1 MNSDE
6 KATVNIDADGA
17 VVKCA
22 KGLASGE
29 CGYVKG
35 AEMCGKCGAMAVE
48 VKMVPVDIFNTK
60 GDKPEM
66 DEEYMK
72 MADGSYQI
80 EDENDLKMAIMAVDN
95 AENPQAAKMHCMKRA
110 QELGMEDMIPKSWM
124 SEKMDDEEYGEAKA
138 AATDDE
144 DDMEDDEDDMK
155 EDEEEDMDSE
165 EKAVP
170 AEDDEEDKEEE
181 EDDEDDEDDDMDEE
195 EEKAAQMDD
204 DDEDDM
210 SEDEEEEKM
219 YDMMPKK
226 KKGMRG
232 ERGDMSTEDEDED
245 EDDMEEDEEKSMY
258 MPFKAKKRKKG
269 MNRDMDVEMNEED
282 DAELA
287 EEMEPMR
294 KRRIESM
301 GMKSEDF
308 SNNGYVCAI
317 ERKAYGGGVSVC
329 DDCPGGC
336 VSEKGLPG
344 LLHIEGLAEEMFD
357 GSVIDSGYSANAD
370 MYVVDVQVKDGRA
383 VEVFVDGT
391 TAEVVGWHKL
401 DENIFESKSEDNELT
416 LISFT
421 EAAEIAVKSID
432 GHVVAVEPDT
442 FEGYDTYAVEID
454 GFDGKS
460 YDVFVAMDG
469 EVLGYDKYEPEEAEE
484 IEAEA
489 AEIALKRA
497 FSEDQRNSMAKE
509 GTALPDGSFPISS
522 SEDLRN
528 AIQAFGRAKDKNA
541 AKRHIM
547 KRAKE
552 MNMEKLIPA
561 TWLVNENIESKEK
574 SAEQVEGEFLK
585 SLVEFQLLELE
596 EDSI

>member
-17 VVKCA
+17 VVKCG
-22 KGLASGE
+22 KGLDSSE

-72 MADGSYQI
+72 MADGSYPI
-80 EDENDLKMAIMAVDN
+80 EDENDLKMAIMAVDD

-110 QELGMEDMIPKSWM
+110 QDLGKEDMIPKSWM
-124 SEKMDDEEYGEAKA
+124 SEKMDDEEYGEEKA
-138 AATDDE
+138 VATDDE
-144 DDMEDDEDDMK
+144 DDMEDEESDMDED
-155 EDEEEDMDSE
+155 EDEDMDEEDEDMDSE
-165 EKAVP
+165 KKAVS
-170 AEDDEEDKEEE
+170 AEDEDEDEDEDEEDDTTDDDEEAVQM
-181 EDDEDDEDDDMDEE
+181 EDD
-195 EEKAAQMDD
+195 
-204 DDEDDM
+204 
-210 SEDEEEEKM
+210 
-219 YDMMPKK
+219 
-226 KKGMRG
+226 
-232 ERGDMSTEDEDED
+232 EDEDED

-258 MPFKAKKRKKG
+258 MPFKVKKRKKG
-269 MNRDMDVEMNEED
+269 MNTDMDVEVNEED

-401 DENIFESKSEDNELT
+401 DENIFESKSADNELT

-442 FEGYDTYAVEID
+442 FEGYDAYAVEID

-552 MNMEKLIPA
+552 MDMEKLIPA

>member
-22 KGLASGE
+22 KGLASDE

-72 MADGSYQI
+72 MADGSYPI
-80 EDENDLKMAIMAVDN
+80 EDENDLKMAIMAVDD

-110 QELGMEDMIPKSWM
+110 QDLGKEDMIPKSWM
-124 SEKMDDEEYGEAKA
+124 SEKMDDEEYGEEKA
-138 AATDDE
+138 VATDDE
-144 DDMEDDEDDMK
+144 DDMEDEESDMDED
-155 EDEEEDMDSE
+155 EDEDEDMDEEDEDMDSE
-165 EKAVP
+165 KKAVSV
-170 AEDDEEDKEEE
+170 EDEDEDEDEDEEDDTTDDDEEAVQM
-181 EDDEDDEDDDMDEE
+181 ED
-195 EEKAAQMDD
+195 
-204 DDEDDM
+204 
-210 SEDEEEEKM
+210 
-219 YDMMPKK
+219 
-226 KKGMRG
+226 
-232 ERGDMSTEDEDED
+232 DEDED

-258 MPFKAKKRKKG
+258 MPFKVKKRKKG
-269 MNRDMDVEMNEED
+269 MNTDMDVEVNEED

-401 DENIFESKSEDNELT
+401 DENIFESKSADNELT

-442 FEGYDTYAVEID
+442 FEGYDAYAVEID

-509 GTALPDGSFPISS
+509 GPALPDGSFPISS

-552 MNMEKLIPA
+552 MDMEKLIPA

>member
-35 AEMCGKCGAMAVE
+35 AEICGKCGAMAVE

-72 MADGSYQI
+72 MADGSYPI
-80 EDENDLKMAIMAVDN
+80 EDENDLKMAIMAVDD
-95 AENPQAAKMHCMKRA
+95 AENPQAAKTHCMKRA
-110 QELGMEDMIPKSWM
+110 KELGKEDMIPKSWM
-124 SEKMDDEEYGEAKA
+124 SEKMDDEEYSEEKA

-144 DDMEDDEDDMK
+144 DGMEDEESDTDEDEDMDDED
-155 EDEEEDMDSE
+155 EDMDSE

-170 AEDDEEDKEEE
+170 AKNDEEDMDEDDMDDEED
-181 EDDEDDEDDDMDEE
+181 MDEE
-195 EEKAAQMDD
+195 DTDEDEEKAAQMDD
-204 DDEDDM
+204 D
-210 SEDEEEEKM
+210 
-219 YDMMPKK
+219 
-226 KKGMRG
+226 
-232 ERGDMSTEDEDED
+232 DEDED

-401 DENIFESKSEDNELT
+401 DENVFESKSADNELT

>member
-72 MADGSYQI
+72 MADGSYPI
-80 EDENDLKMAIMAVDN
+80 EDENDLKMAIMAVDD

-110 QELGMEDMIPKSWM
+110 QDLGKEDMIPKSWM
-124 SEKMDDEEYGEAKA
+124 SEKMDNEEYSEEKA
-138 AATDDE
+138 VATDDE
-144 DDMEDDEDDMK
+144 DDMEDEESDMDED
-155 EDEEEDMDSE
+155 EDEDMDEEDEDMDSE
-165 EKAVP
+165 KKAVSV
-170 AEDDEEDKEEE
+170 EDEDEDEDEEDDTTDDDEEAVQM
-181 EDDEDDEDDDMDEE
+181 EDD
-195 EEKAAQMDD
+195 
-204 DDEDDM
+204 
-210 SEDEEEEKM
+210 
-219 YDMMPKK
+219 
-226 KKGMRG
+226 
-232 ERGDMSTEDEDED
+232 EDEDED

-258 MPFKAKKRKKG
+258 MPFKVKKRKKG
-269 MNRDMDVEMNEED
+269 MNTDMDVEVNEED

-401 DENIFESKSEDNELT
+401 DENIFESKSADNELT

-442 FEGYDTYAVEID
+442 FEGYDAYAVEID

-552 MNMEKLIPA
+552 MDMEKLIPA

>member
-22 KGLASGE
+22 KSLASSE

-35 AEMCGKCGAMAVE
+35 AEICGKCGAMAVE

-72 MADGSYQI
+72 MADGSYPI
-80 EDENDLKMAIMAVDN
+80 EDENDLKMAIMAVDD

-110 QELGMEDMIPKSWM
+110 QDLGKEDMIPKSWM
-124 SEKMDDEEYGEAKA
+124 SEKMDDEEYGEEKA
-138 AATDDE
+138 VATDDE
-144 DDMEDDEDDMK
+144 DDMEDEESDMDED
-155 EDEEEDMDSE
+155 EDEDMDEEDEDMDSE
-165 EKAVP
+165 KKAVSV
-170 AEDDEEDKEEE
+170 EDEDEDEDEDEEDDTTDDDEEAVQM
-181 EDDEDDEDDDMDEE
+181 EDD
-195 EEKAAQMDD
+195 
-204 DDEDDM
+204 
-210 SEDEEEEKM
+210 
-219 YDMMPKK
+219 
-226 KKGMRG
+226 
-232 ERGDMSTEDEDED
+232 EDEDED

-258 MPFKAKKRKKG
+258 MPFKVKKRKKG
-269 MNRDMDVEMNEED
+269 MNTDMDVEVNEEED

-401 DENIFESKSEDNELT
+401 DENIFESKSADNELT

-442 FEGYDTYAVEID
+442 FEGYDAYAVEID

-552 MNMEKLIPA
+552 MDMEKLIPA

>member
-72 MADGSYQI
+72 MADGSYPI
-80 EDENDLKMAIMAVDN
+80 EDENDLKMAIMAVDD

-110 QELGMEDMIPKSWM
+110 QDLGKEDMIPKSWM
-124 SEKMDDEEYGEAKA
+124 SEKMDDEEYGEEKA
-138 AATDDE
+138 VATDDE
-144 DDMEDDEDDMK
+144 DDMEDEESDMDED
-155 EDEEEDMDSE
+155 EDEDMDEEDEDMDSE
-165 EKAVP
+165 KKAVSV
-170 AEDDEEDKEEE
+170 EDEDEDEDEDEEDDTTDDDEEAVQM
-181 EDDEDDEDDDMDEE
+181 EDD
-195 EEKAAQMDD
+195 
-204 DDEDDM
+204 
-210 SEDEEEEKM
+210 
-219 YDMMPKK
+219 
-226 KKGMRG
+226 
-232 ERGDMSTEDEDED
+232 EDEDED

-258 MPFKAKKRKKG
+258 MPFKVKKRKKG
-269 MNRDMDVEMNEED
+269 MNTDMDVEVNEED

-401 DENIFESKSEDNELT
+401 DENIFESKSADNELT

-442 FEGYDTYAVEID
+442 FEGYDAYAVEID

-552 MNMEKLIPA
+552 MDMEKLIPA